1 MGEGREEVTTEEE
14 VVGVGDFE
22 AAVGE
27 ETEEAAAG
35 TTPFFWI
42 GGLLDLDPNSS
53 KIRDVCKKNFFFF
66 FVCRQ
71 YLRSNKK
78 EMIGKITIWSF
89 FK

>member
-53 KIRDVCKKNFFFF
+53 KIRDV
-66 FVCRQ
+66 
-71 YLRSNKK
+71 
-78 EMIGKITIWSF
+78 
-89 FK
+89 